1 MDPADDGPSG
11 HTYLD
16 FNAPLSDDR
25 AARLISSLHPL
36 THARVLDLG
45 CGWGELLLRLLAT
58 EPTAHGT
65 GIDNDAEAIARA
77 RSNAGA
83 RGLDQRVRWHAH
95 DVAGWT
101 DAPADP
107 VLADPVLVDP
117 VLADVVLAVGV
128 SHIWGDTASML
139 TALADRVK
147 PGGRI
152 LVGDAFWERPLTT
165 RERVGLG
172 IDPAELTT
180 VSSLAEIVDA
190 AIDRGYRLLAVSSAT
205 LDEWDDFE
213 SRFCAGRE
221 RWLLDHPDD
230 GRAKEVRAGADEHR
244 DAWLRG
250 YRGVLGFGYLTLAA
264 PPGPARA

>member
-36 THARVLDLG
+36 TDARVLDLG

-65 GIDNDAEAIARA
+65 GVDNDDEAIARA
-77 RSNAGA
+77 RGNATA
-83 RGLDQRVRWHAH
+83 RGLDPRVRWHA
-95 DVAGWT
+95 DEVAGWR
-101 DAPADP
+101 DAP
-107 VLADPVLVDP
+107 V
-117 VLADVVLAVGV
+117 DVVLAVGV
-128 SHIWGDTASML
+128 SHIWGGTASML
-139 TALADRVK
+139 SALTDRVK
-147 PGGRI
+147 PGGRV

-172 IDPAELTT
+172 VDLAELTT
-180 VSSLAEIVDA
+180 VSSLAEIVDT
-190 AIDRGYRLLAVSSAT
+190 AIDRGYRLLAVSTAT

-213 SRFCAGRE
+213 SRYCAGRE

-230 GRAKEVRAGADEHR
+230 ARAKEARAIVDEHR
-244 DAWLRG
+244 DSWLRG

-264 PPGPARA
+264 PPEPARA